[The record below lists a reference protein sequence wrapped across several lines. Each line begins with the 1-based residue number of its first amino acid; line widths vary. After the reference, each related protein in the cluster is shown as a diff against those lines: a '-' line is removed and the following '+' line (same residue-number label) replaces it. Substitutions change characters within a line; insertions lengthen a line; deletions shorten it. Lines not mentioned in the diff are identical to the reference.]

1 MFKELSTAKNFH
13 STSAQRTQIHFFTVC
28 TVLPLF
34 LKKKKKAHAKGTVF
48 LKADGEKVILFLHFT
63 FLKRIYF
70 QGDSLHFP

>member
-1 MFKELSTAKNFH
+1 MFKELSTGKNFH

-34 LKKKKKAHAKGTVF
+34 LKKKKTHAKGTVF

-63 FLKRIYF
+63 FLKCIYF